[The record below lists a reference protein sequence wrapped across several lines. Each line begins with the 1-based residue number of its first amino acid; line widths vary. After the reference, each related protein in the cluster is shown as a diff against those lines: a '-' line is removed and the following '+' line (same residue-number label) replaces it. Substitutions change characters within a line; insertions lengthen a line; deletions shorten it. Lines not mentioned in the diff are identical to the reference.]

1 MRVEI
6 TTDAAGASGSGWPAT
21 TYLMSYQSIE
31 DFLPL
36 AKKHGAPHRERSRL
50 FHSRGTLLMAGPLG
64 EPMNGDAIGLFTTRE
79 AAEESSPGTRSC
91 STAWW
96 PGGRSGRG
104 PASSRAEA

>member
-36 AKKHGAPHRERSRL
+36 AKKHGTARRIENG
-50 FHSRGTLLMAGPLG
+50 RG
-64 EPMNGDAIGLFTTRE
+64 
-79 AAEESSPGTRSC
+79 C
-91 STAWW
+91 ST
-96 PGGRSGRG
+96 
-104 PASSRAEA
+104 PAEPC